1 MAPKGIADQM
11 PQSDPPLNR
20 FVRLC
25 VKHRAML
32 AAVWEAAPNA
42 TIVATVIA
50 LSNSLRNID
59 KP

>member
-1 MAPKGIADQM
+1 M